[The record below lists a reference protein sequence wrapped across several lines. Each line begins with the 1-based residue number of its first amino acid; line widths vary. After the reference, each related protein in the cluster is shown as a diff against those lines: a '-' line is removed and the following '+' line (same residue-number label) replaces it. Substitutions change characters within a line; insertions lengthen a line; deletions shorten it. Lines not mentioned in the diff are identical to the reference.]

1 MTSTMT
7 LACPLCGLRF
17 AARPLLELHVR
28 EDHRPSRRPGPAL
41 RPAAARSEVTAAR
54 GRRPARMRTA
64 LRQPTRVVRYI
75 NDEFLRA
82 SGAIIRSVRASRPQP
97 RIQAPENGQIHPGAA
112 DRADR
117 AALGTPMS
125 SAIASAP
132 PLPPAAPAGWL
143 PPAGKVLVVLAR
155 PGQESADLGGLLY
168 AFRRAGAGLALLC
181 LSRGEASPLNSTGY
195 ARLEA
200 IRPWELQLAASVLGI
215 SQVTVASFADGRL
228 SRQPG
233 TELAERIGRAIR
245 QHAADLLLVIDP
257 AAVDPEDMAVAAA
270 ACAAATRAG
279 VPVLAHT
286 TWGVPGAWMI
296 DLGPDAATARA
307 IQKAAAAAHESQ
319 SAALPQL
326 IRRLDLLDGQEHLR
340 WLARPNATGRL
351 PTASD

>member
-1 MTSTMT
+1 
-7 LACPLCGLRF
+7 
-17 AARPLLELHVR
+17 
-28 EDHRPSRRPGPAL
+28 
-41 RPAAARSEVTAAR
+41 
-54 GRRPARMRTA
+54 
-64 LRQPTRVVRYI
+64 
-75 NDEFLRA
+75 
-82 SGAIIRSVRASRPQP
+82 
-97 RIQAPENGQIHPGAA
+97 
-112 DRADR
+112 
-117 AALGTPMS
+117 MS

-132 PLPPAAPAGWL
+132 PLPPAAPPAGQL
-143 PPAGKVLVVLAR
+143 PRAGKVLIVLAR

-181 LSRGEASPLNSTGY
+181 LSRGEASPLNSTRY

-233 TELAERIGRAIR
+233 TELGERIGRAIR

-257 AAVDPEDMAVAAA
+257 AAVDPEGMAVAAA
-270 ACAAATRAG
+270 ACGAASRAG

-286 TWGVPGAWMI
+286 TRGVPGAWMI
-296 DLGPDAATARA
+296 DLGPDAATARS
-307 IQKAAAAAHESQ
+307 IQKTAAAAHESQ

-340 WLARPNATGRL
+340 WLARARPNATGRL
-351 PTASD
+351 RAGRD

>member
-1 MTSTMT
+1 M
-7 LACPLCGLRF
+7 
-17 AARPLLELHVR
+17 
-28 EDHRPSRRPGPAL
+28 
-41 RPAAARSEVTAAR
+41 
-54 GRRPARMRTA
+54 
-64 LRQPTRVVRYI
+64 I
-75 NDEFLRA
+75 
-82 SGAIIRSVRASRPQP
+82 
-97 RIQAPENGQIHPGAA
+97 
-112 DRADR
+112 
-117 AALGTPMS
+117 

-132 PLPPAAPAGWL
+132 PLPPAAPPAGWL
-143 PPAGKVLVVLAR
+143 PRAGKVLVVLAR

-168 AFRRAGAGLALLC
+168 AFRRAGASLALLC

-233 TELAERIGRAIR
+233 TELGERIGRAIR

-270 ACAAATRAG
+270 ACAAAGRAG

-326 IRRLDLLDGQEHLR
+326 IRGLDLLDGQEYLR

-351 PTASD
+351 RAGSD

>member
-17 AARPLLELHVR
+17 AARPLLELHGR
-28 EDHRPSRRPGPAL
+28 EDHRPSRRPDPAP

-54 GRRPARMRTA
+54 GRRPGRMRTA
-64 LRQPTRVVRYI
+64 LRRPVRVVRYA

-82 SGAIIRSVRASRPQP
+82 WEAIIRSARASRPQP
-97 RIQAPENGQIHPGAA
+97 RIQPPTNGQIHPG
-112 DRADR
+112 DRR
-117 AALGTPMS
+117 PRGLRTPMS

-132 PLPPAAPAGWL
+132 PLPPAAPPAGWL
-143 PPAGKVLVVLAR
+143 PQAGKVLVVLAR
-155 PGQESADLGGLLY
+155 PGQESADLGGVLY

-245 QHAADLLLVIDP
+245 QHATDLLLVIDP
-257 AAVDPEDMAVAAA
+257 AAVDQEDMAVAAA

-286 TWGVPGAWMI
+286 TWGVPDAWMI